1 MSYLTNP
8 YRYVVAEPVTTCVSA
23 TYGTDAKAL
32 GGSGQFS
39 YGEFLCLNKIDT
51 SALSATFKVNSIS
64 VNFVAN
70 NGGTNTYKYASYSD
84 SGGSPDALISQSA
97 EYVWD
102 GVTGI
107 TSQDMTSTPDIT
119 NNNTLW
125 LALAIKCTAVNGADI
140 QATTTGIGSGDC
152 YYDQDDYDNWFP
164 ASAPTTTGNEAP
176 NLFVKFCATTV

>member
-8 YRYVVAEPVTTCVSA
+8 YRYAVAEPVTSCISA
-23 TYGTDAKAL
+23 SYNSDAKAL

-64 VNFVAN
+64 VNFIYN
-70 NGGTNTYKYASYSD
+70 NGGTTTYKYACYTD
-84 SGGSPDALISQSA
+84 SGGSPDSLISVTA

-107 TSQDMTSTPDIT
+107 TSQDMTSTPTIT
-119 NNNTLW
+119 NNNALW
-125 LALAIKCTAVNGADI
+125 LALAIKNTTVNGPDI
-140 QATTTGIGSGDC
+140 QATTTGIGSGDS
-152 YYDQDDYDNWFP
+152 YHDLDDYDNWFP
-164 ASAPTTTGNEAP
+164 ASAPTTTGSSDP
-176 NLFVKFCATTV
+176 NVFVKLCATTV